1 MTNQEHSK
9 IFLSPIDPLGV
20 PLYLSKG
27 DDEIEAFNLTCE
39 FCRHHEYS
47 GWQTSPHRIYL
58 LRGSSFRR
66 EGNIFGLLEISDLPA
81 KLDWVLE
88 CLKEHNQSGGNFCTS
103 NQKRGQSYRDCM
115 IKIIG
120 KACNNKTESDEIYL
134 CGIGGSHIWI
144 AERISG
150 RRVFLM
156 HF

>member
-1 MTNQEHSK
+1 MTNRKNSI

-27 DDEIEAFNLTCE
+27 DDEIEAFNLACE
-39 FCRHHEYS
+39 FCRRHGYS
-47 GWQTSPHRIYL
+47 GWQPSPHRIFL
-58 LRGSSFRR
+58 LRGSSFRK
-66 EGNIFGLLEISDLPA
+66 EDNIFGILEISALPA

-88 CLKEHNQSGGNFCTS
+88 CLEEYNQCGGDLCTS
-103 NQKRGQSYRDCM
+103 NQKRGQNYRDRM

-120 KACNNKTESDEIYL
+120 KVCNNNTESDEIYFS
-134 CGIGGSHIWI
+134 GIGGSHIWI

-150 RRVFLM
+150 RRVFLI